1 MVLLMWRGAMWGA
14 VDKVQRAYPPGDCE
28 CGILAVGVP
37 IGDSRSRKARE
48 GGSLRI
54 IPGPPLAVALATTQ
68 EGKSKRSAEGGPQSP
83 FR

>member
-37 IGDSRSRKARE
+37 TRDSRSRKARE

-54 IPGPPLAVALATTQ
+54 IPGPPLVVALATTQ